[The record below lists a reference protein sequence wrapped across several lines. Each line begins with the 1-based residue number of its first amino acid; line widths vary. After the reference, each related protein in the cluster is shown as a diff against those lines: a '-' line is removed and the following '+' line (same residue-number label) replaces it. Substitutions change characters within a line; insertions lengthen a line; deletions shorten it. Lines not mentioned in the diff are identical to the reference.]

1 MQRVLNI
8 LFWSVIAAAFI
19 GPGTVTTAARAG
31 SDFRFALAWALL
43 FSIVAC
49 LVLQEASGRITVL
62 TGKELGG
69 AIRGRFSSSRL
80 GWSVPVL
87 AAVGIILGCAAYEA
101 GNLLG
106 GVAGM
111 RLLVDASP
119 ATLTLVAGAV
129 AGLLLATGRTR
140 WIATALGA
148 LVAVMGVAFLVTA
161 IRLGPDLG
169 ELLRGLVVPGIPA
182 GATVLVLGLVGTT
195 VVPYN
200 LFLGSALARDSKLSE
215 MRWGLAVAVIGGGII
230 SLGVLVVG
238 SALGGGLEYERLA
251 TVLGDRL
258 GRGAEASLAIGLFA
272 AGFTSAITAP
282 LAAAITARSLLGE
295 KDDPRWSEGSLRYRA
310 VWLGVLVTGM
320 GFGIA
325 DVRPIPVIILAQAFN
340 GLLLPF
346 IAVFLWIAMNDR
358 DLFGEAGVNSR
369 LQNMVMGA
377 VVLVC
382 IGLGLRGLVAA
393 VRSALAMLGLPA

>member
-1 MQRVLNI
+1 MKRLLNI
-8 LFWSVIAAAFI
+8 LLWSVIAAAFI
-19 GPGTVTTAARAG
+19 GPGTITTAARSG

-43 FSIVAC
+43 FSIIAC

-69 AIRGRFSSSRL
+69 AIRGRFSNSRL
-80 GWSVPVL
+80 GASVPVL

-111 RLLVDASP
+111 RLIVDVSP
-119 ATLTLVAGAV
+119 ALLTLVAGVGA
-129 AGLLLATGRTR
+129 ALLLATGSTR
-140 WIATALGA
+140 WIARVLGV
-148 LVAVMGVAFLVTA
+148 LVAVMGGAFLVTA
-161 IRLGPDLG
+161 VRLGPDLG
-169 ELLRGLVVPGIPA
+169 ELLTGLLVPRIPV
-182 GATVLVLGLVGTT
+182 GSTVLVLALVGTT

-200 LFLGSALARDSKLSE
+200 LFLGSALARDNDLGE
-215 MRWGLAVAVIGGGII
+215 MRWGLAVAVIGGGVI

-238 SALGGGLEYERLA
+238 SALGGGLEYEQLA
-251 TVLGDRL
+251 AVLGDRL
-258 GRGAEASLAIGLFA
+258 GRGAEASLAVGLFA

-282 LAAAITARSLLGE
+282 LAAAITARSLFGE
-295 KDDPRWSEGSLRYRA
+295 KDDPRWTEGSLRYRA

-320 GFGIA
+320 AFGIA

-340 GLLLPF
+340 GLLLPL

-358 DLFGEAGVNSR
+358 NLLGEDGVNSIV
-369 LQNMVMGA
+369 QNVVMGA
-377 VVLVC
+377 VVVIC
-382 IGLGLRGLVAA
+382 VGLGLRGLWAA
-393 VRSALAMLGLPA
+393 VTRLLAIT

>member
-1 MQRVLNI
+1 MKRLLNI

-43 FSIVAC
+43 FSVIAC
-49 LVLQEASGRITVL
+49 LVLQEASGRLTVL
-62 TGKELGG
+62 TGKELGE
-69 AIRGRFSSSRL
+69 AIRGRSADTR
-80 GWSVPVL
+80 WRHAVPLL
-87 AAVGIILGCAAYEA
+87 AAIGIILGCAAFEA

-106 GVAGM
+106 GVAGL
-111 RLLVDASP
+111 RLVVDASP
-119 ATLTLVAGAV
+119 ATLTLIAGV
-129 AGLLLATGRTR
+129 GAGLLLATGNTR
-140 WIATALGA
+140 WIARIAGA

-161 IRLGPDLG
+161 FRLGPDLV
-169 ELLRGLVVPGIPA
+169 ELLRGLLVPSIPV
-182 GATVLVLGLVGTT
+182 GGTVLVLGLVGTT

-251 TVLGDRL
+251 AVLGDRL

-272 AGFTSAITAP
+272 AGFTSAVTAP
-282 LAAAITARSLLGE
+282 LAAALTARSLLGV
-295 KDDPRWSEGSLRYRA
+295 KDDPRWADGSLRYRA
-310 VWLGVLVTGM
+310 VWIGVLVAGM
-320 GFGIA
+320 GFGVA

-340 GLLLPF
+340 GLLLPLV
-346 IAVFLWIAMNDR
+346 AVFLWMTMNDR
-358 DLFGEAGVNSR
+358 ELLGDEGVNSVV
-369 LQNMVMGA
+369 QNLVMG
-377 VVLVC
+377 VVVIVC
-382 IGLGLRGLVAA
+382 VGLGLRGLIAA
-393 VRSALAMLGLPA
+393 VGSAWKILGGG

>member
-1 MQRVLNI
+1 LKRLLNI

-43 FSIVAC
+43 FSVFAC

-62 TGKELGG
+62 TGKELGE
-69 AIRGRFSSSRL
+69 AIRGRFSGSGLGRL
-80 GWSVPVL
+80 VPVL
-87 AAVGIILGCAAYEA
+87 AAIGIILGCAAFEA

-111 RLLVDASP
+111 RLIVDASP
-119 ATLTLVAGAV
+119 STLTIIAGVAA
-129 AGLLLATGRTR
+129 ALLLATGNTR
-140 WIATALGA
+140 WIARVAGA
-148 LVAVMGVAFLVTA
+148 LVAVMGVAFLATA
-161 IRLGPDLG
+161 VRLGPDLG
-169 ELLRGLVVPGIPA
+169 ELLRGLLVPTMPVG
-182 GATVLVLGLVGTT
+182 GTVLVLGLVGTT

-200 LFLGSALARDSKLSE
+200 LFLGSALARDSQLGE
-215 MRWGLAVAVIGGGII
+215 MRWGLAVAIIGGGVI

-251 TVLGDRL
+251 AVLGDRL
-258 GRGAEASLAIGLFA
+258 GGGAGASLAIGLFA
-272 AGFTSAITAP
+272 AGFTSAVTAP
-282 LAAAITARSLLGE
+282 LAAALTARSLLGE
-295 KDDPRWSEGSLRYRA
+295 KDDPKWTENSLLYRA

-320 GFGIA
+320 AFGIA

-340 GLLLPF
+340 GLLLPL
-346 IAVFLWIAMNDR
+346 IAVFLWIAVNDR
-358 DLFGEAGVNSR
+358 DLLGKGVNSR
-369 LQNMVMGA
+369 LQNLVMGV

-382 IGLGLRGLVAA
+382 IGLGLRGLLAA
-393 VRSALAMLGLPA
+393 IRGALAMLG